1 MKNWKLIF
9 TCIAACTLIFVGCSK
24 DDDDGDKTV
33 PVTSVTITE
42 GATYSLAVDG
52 THTFRATV
60 APDNATDKTV
70 SWSSSPATTL
80 SIDAQT
86 GAARGLAAGTAT
98 VTATAGG
105 RTATCTVTVAPNVV
119 AVTGITLPADPV
131 QLQLGGEATTHQFV
145 PTIAPE
151 NATNKTVNYVSSY
164 PDVATVNAEG
174 LITAVAG
181 GETVITATT
190 ADGEFTATVNVYVGV
205 QLPAKWSYYILV
217 GRPPQSTFYMHYND
231 PTYHWSNQVR
241 PLQFYAEFTGATCTK
256 AEIVMDFGTEEAAQ
270 AFCANLQD
278 LPNSQAI
285 DADAEFVMINIS
297 AFSGNVFSGKTQSQ
311 ITALDI
317 PAEVNKVIDQLYKL
331 PAGWAEDGNTL
342 THTETI
348 EENGVTATY
357 LFTATMNPSTGRCTD
372 ATIKISSNQQG
383 IVSLVKETI
392 NMETKGFMKQ
402 VMTGDNT
409 SVTFDVGAL
418 RDNDFTGKTKSA
430 LMAMAKNP
438 REIITYY
445 MNTSATV
452 NTLFNTAA
460 WENRLSLDEGGYINT
475 VRMKM
480 EYPQKFLTYHG
491 LRDAYVLCYFGL
503 DGKCNRAYAIWDF
516 GQNGPMACNSFMEDY
531 VKSTYWQYA
540 TTDVGGGQGELF
552 QIVWHDVPN
561 NDFVGWT
568 RQELFPRTNVPM
580 LYTRIKSYVEKAL
593 DMNRANS
600 DAGL

>member
-1 MKNWKLIF
+1 MKNWKPIF
-9 TCIAACTLIFVGCSK
+9 TCIAACTLIFAGCSK

-80 SIDAQT
+80 SIDART
-86 GAARGLAAGTAT
+86 GTATGLAAGTAT

-105 RTATCTVTVAPNVV
+105 KTATCTVTVAPNVV

-131 QLQLGGEATTHQFV
+131 QLQLGGETTTHQLV

-174 LITAVAG
+174 IITAVAG

-190 ADGEFTATVNVYVGV
+190 ADGEFTATSNVYVRV
-205 QLPAKWSYYILV
+205 PLPDTKWSYYV
-217 GRPPQSTFYMHYND
+217 HPAGAPGANNMVYND
-231 PTYHWSNQVR
+231 RAYTWDGITIPMHIDLLFEKGAACESAKISFSFDSNEQ
-241 PLQFYAEFTGATCTK
+241 
-256 AEIVMDFGTEEAAQ
+256 AQ
-270 AFCANLQD
+270 AFRNQLIESD
-278 LPNSQAI
+278 AI
-285 DADAEFVMINIS
+285 DVDAEFLCIYAS
-297 AFSGNVFSGKTQSQ
+297 DLSGNVFSGKTQSQ

-331 PAGWAEDGNTL
+331 PAGWAESGNTL
-342 THTETI
+342 THTETLQ
-348 EENGVTATY
+348 EGEVTATY
-357 LFTATMNPSTGRCTD
+357 LFTATMNPSTGKCAA
-372 ATIKISSNQQG
+372 ATFKSSCDKP
-383 IVSLVKETI
+383 IFIELVKTTI
-392 NMETKGFMKQ
+392 NNETKGFMKP
-402 VMTGDNT
+402 VMTVQGTT
-409 SVTFDVGAL
+409 SVTFNVGEL
-418 RDNDFTGKTKSA
+418 RGNDFTGKTKSA
-430 LMAMAKNP
+430 LMTMAKSP

-445 MNTSATV
+445 IQTSATV
-452 NTLFNTAA
+452 NRMFNTKA
-460 WENRLSLDEGGYINT
+460 WENRLSLDGRYIHS
-475 VRMKM
+475 VRMKID
-480 EYPQKFLTYHG
+480 YPQKFLSHHS
-491 LRDAYVLCYFGL
+491 LKEAYVLCHFGL

-516 GQNGPMACNSFMEDY
+516 GSSGPTVCRSFMDEY
-531 VKSTYWQYA
+531 VKEEYWRYA
-540 TTDVGGGQGELF
+540 TTDVGGGQGESF
-552 QIVWHDVPN
+552 QVVWHDVPN

-568 RQELFPRTNVPM
+568 REELFPRTNVPT